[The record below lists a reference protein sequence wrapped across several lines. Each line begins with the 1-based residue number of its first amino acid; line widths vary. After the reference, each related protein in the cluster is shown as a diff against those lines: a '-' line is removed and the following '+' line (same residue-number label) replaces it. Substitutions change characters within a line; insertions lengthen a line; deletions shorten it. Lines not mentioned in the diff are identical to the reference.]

1 MQQAALDGDGAGVWP
16 PCLNICA
23 FEHSNIETFEHF
35 CIWTFKHWKIW
46 IFVQALDEDGGAGVW
61 PPCFPTPK
69 LGASKPVPRSP
80 VAGSSCALACHQT
93 TPQAFF
99 DEKKL
104 SIVKWEQVLCEE
116 EEEEKLWVRRKIMM
130 VGATQ
135 RWIVSLA
142 GFFQS
147 RIISLCRGFL
157 GRKNTQ
163 SQMYSFDVEQK
174 QENLKYRLNAL
185 NLMSN
190 ALEIRPSGWLRRW
203 WITNEI

>member
-69 LGASKPVPRSP
+69 LEASKPVPRSP
-80 VAGSSCALACHQT
+80 RGGLELCPGMPPNHTSS
-93 TPQAFF
+93 FF
-99 DEKKL
+99 WRQKL
-104 SIVKWEQVLCEE
+104 SIVKWEQVSCEE

-163 SQMYSFDVEQK
+163 SQMYSFSV
-174 QENLKYRLNAL
+174 Y
-185 NLMSN
+185 
-190 ALEIRPSGWLRRW
+190 
-203 WITNEI
+203 